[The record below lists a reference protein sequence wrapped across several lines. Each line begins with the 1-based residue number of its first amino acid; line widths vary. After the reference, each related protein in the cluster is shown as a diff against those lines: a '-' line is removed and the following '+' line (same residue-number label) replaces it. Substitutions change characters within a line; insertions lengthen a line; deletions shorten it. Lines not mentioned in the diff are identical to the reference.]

1 VSGPYRFSFE
11 PFFLVLTLAAALL
24 YIRDVRRTPATE
36 RPGGGRVVAF
46 ALGLALIAVPVDS
59 PLETLSAHYLLL
71 AHLLQNAL
79 IADWGPPLV
88 IIGLT
93 PAMRGRVAAA
103 GGRPLEL
110 LTRPVVALSLWIVV
124 WYGVHV
130 SAFYDWALRDSWPL
144 TLEHALL
151 VAAGLVF
158 WWPVLGEPRRLGALG
173 ILAYLGIAFITAPW
187 LSLAYIFASS
197 PFYAFYVEAPRL
209 WGISPIRDQN
219 LAGILMNAEQT
230 SIIFVAFAWALLRV
244 LAEEEENQRRLDAA
258 YLEARQ
264 RH

>member
-1 VSGPYRFSFE
+1 MSGPYRFSFE
-11 PFFLVLTLAAALL
+11 PLFLVLTLAAAVL
-24 YIRDVRRTPATE
+24 YIRDVRRTPAGE
-36 RPGGGRVVAF
+36 RPGAGRAATF
-46 ALGLALIAVPVDS
+46 GLGLALVAVPVDS

-79 IADWGPPLV
+79 IADWGPPLA

-93 PAMRGRVAAA
+93 PAMRARVAAA
-103 GGRPLEL
+103 GGRPLEEV
-110 LTRPVVALSLWIVV
+110 TRPAVALTLWLVV

-130 SAFYDWALRDSWPL
+130 AFFYDWALRDGWPL
-144 TLEHALL
+144 NVEHALL

-158 WWPVLGEPRRLGALG
+158 WWAILGEPRRLGALG
-173 ILAYLGIAFITAPW
+173 TLGYLGIAFITAPW

-197 PFYAFYVEAPRL
+197 PFYSFYAEAPRL
-209 WGISPIRDQN
+209 WGLSPIRDQN

-230 SIIFVAFAWALLRV
+230 SIIFIAFAWALLRV
-244 LAEEEENQRRLDAA
+244 LAEEEENQRRMDAA
-258 YLEARQ
+258 YLDAR